1 MWLRFLAGAALA
13 SIFAGPCQADCA
25 SFSASPINLTYD
37 PLGGAATLGLFL
49 SFPIRVTRGVSASGV
64 VTGVTGQFMD
74 QGQTGAVFRLDGG
87 PTYDITDQG
96 NNEMIVHQS
105 TSPLVTGHTF
115 FADFSSRAD
124 QARAVAVE
132 QINNLAISVPPGQ
145 DVAAGV
151 YAATLDVQFQ
161 CAVGATLGDVRM
173 QTGVLPVT
181 ITVPSVLSANLA
193 GGGLKGTID
202 FGQFEDSTKSA
213 NIQVRST
220 GPFNLH
226 ISAEHAGKM
235 VLLGTSGGTGQ
246 EIPYTITFNGTPAPL
261 DSDVAFGRT
270 GVGGLSMPLAVT
282 VGDTSGERAGVYKD
296 TLTVVFTPK
305 ATL

>member
-1 MWLRFLAGAALA
+1 MWLRFLAAAALGL
-13 SIFAGPCQADCA
+13 IFAGPCQADCA
-25 SFSASPINLTYD
+25 SFSASSINLTYD
-37 PLGGAATLGLFL
+37 PLGGAATLGVFQAFPL
-49 SFPIRVTRGVSASGV
+49 SVTRGLAAGGA
-64 VTGVTGQFMD
+64 VTGVSAQFMD
-74 QGQTGAVFRLDGG
+74 QGQTGAIFRLDGG
-87 PTYDITDQG
+87 PTYDITDQS
-96 NNEMIVHQS
+96 NAEVIVHQS
-105 TSPLVTGHTF
+105 SSPLTTGHTF
-115 FADFSSRAD
+115 FADFSSSAD

-132 QINNLAISVPPGQ
+132 QVNGLAISVPPGQ

-161 CAVGATLGDVRM
+161 CAQGASLRDTRM

-181 ITVPSVLSANLA
+181 ITVPSVLSVNLA

-202 FGQFEDSTKSA
+202 FDQFEDLTKSA

-220 GPFNLH
+220 GPFILH
-226 ISAEHAGKM
+226 ITAEHAGKM

-246 EIPYTITFNGTPAPL
+246 EVPYSLNFNGAAAPL
-261 DSDVAFGRT
+261 DSDIAYDRT

-282 VGDTSGERAGVYKD
+282 VGDTSAERAGVYKD
-296 TLTVVFTPK
+296 TLTLVFTPR